1 MDGLVFSWCS
11 NIIIEENSQHT
22 GWVCHTDVLFS
33 CLEMQTAPSTQ
44 EKALELAFLAHYK
57 YHVTEINKTQC
68 FPSKEFIVERRNTNL
83 NEERNAGKTTRE
95 DI

>member
-11 NIIIEENSQHT
+11 NIIIEKKQSTHRVGVSYRCVVLLFGNANS
-22 GWVCHTDVLFS
+22 
-33 CLEMQTAPSTQ
+33 STQ
-44 EKALELAFLAHYK
+44 EKALELAFLTHYK

-83 NEERNAGKTTRE
+83 NEERNTGKTTRE